1 MCSFV
6 ILSRPRAFLLLNF
19 ETIFEIF
26 STVIGQSG
34 ISPSLCFIAMFNFIA
49 GQVRQCIIFIS
60 CVYMFLM
67 FCTCL
72 CHNFGVV
79 MDAYIVTVSLG
90 ICAWSFFTSFQKKNV
105 RQVSCR
111 VEIMICLFHMTLI
124 LHVHSN
130 SKLPFHSILFI
141 IHPSDS
147 VF

>member
-6 ILSRPRAFLLLNF
+6 ILSRPRASLLLNF

-26 STVIGQSG
+26 STVIDQPE
-34 ISPSLCFIAMFNFIA
+34 ISPSLCFVAMFNFIA
-49 GQVRQCIIFIS
+49 GRVRQSIIFIS

-90 ICAWSFFTSFQKKNV
+90 ICAWSFFHKFPEKNL

-111 VEIMICLFHMTLI
+111 VEIMIYLFHMTLI

-130 SKLPFHSILFI
+130 SKLPFHAILFM
-141 IHPSDS
+141 IHSSES